1 MTRISLTP
9 EAYKD
14 VRAAVTWYERKREG
28 LGSEFERALEA
39 ALTRVQRSPLTF
51 RKATDEFRCLSLRR
65 FPYEVYYALRPDT
78 IVVASV
84 FHTSRDPQTVLA
96 RLQKH

>member
-14 VRAAVTWYERKREG
+14 VRSATAWYERKREG
-28 LGSEFERALEA
+28 LGSEFERAVEA
-39 ALTRVQRSPLTF
+39 VLTRIARDPLRYRQVAKEYRS
-51 RKATDEFRCLSLRR
+51 LSLRR
-65 FPYEVYYALRPDT
+65 FPYEVFYTQRGDT
-78 IVVASV
+78 VVIASV